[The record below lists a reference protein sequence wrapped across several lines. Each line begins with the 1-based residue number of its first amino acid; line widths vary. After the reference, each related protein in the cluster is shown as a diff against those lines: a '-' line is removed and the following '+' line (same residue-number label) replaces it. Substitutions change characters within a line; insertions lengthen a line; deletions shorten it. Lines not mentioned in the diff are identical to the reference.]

1 MQLYLLKYLVLVQA
15 ALFLGNILKAPTR
28 QVLRN
33 IPGCEMNWEGCFL
46 LHQVSTFNF
55 QHGGFGSQGFQN
67 FMVLICHLVITE
79 CYFGSLLNTVR
90 ERPRTSVA
98 VREVILTAR
107 GQYCSSL
114 AIYLP
119 LLT

>member
-79 CYFGSLLNTVR
+79 CYFHK
-90 ERPRTSVA
+90 
-98 VREVILTAR
+98 
-107 GQYCSSL
+107 
-114 AIYLP
+114 IYLSFP
-119 LLT
+119 NALQISNILLTLTKKTMQI

>member
-55 QHGGFGSQGFQN
+55 QHGGFGSQVALFC
-67 FMVLICHLVITE
+67 FLHLPSNLWK
-79 CYFGSLLNTVR
+79 CGYFDGKHWLKR
-90 ERPRTSVA
+90 
-98 VREVILTAR
+98 
-107 GQYCSSL
+107 
-114 AIYLP
+114 
-119 LLT
+119 